1 MPYWEFRRSK
11 NPATVKETAMSM
23 SDYLHKIRE
32 KVGHDLLV
40 LPSAAV
46 ALFDGQSRLLLGR
59 HSDRQRWVLPGGLV
73 EPGEL
78 PADAALREVWEE
90 TGLRVELTGILGVFG
105 GPDLVVDYA
114 NGDKASY
121 VATVFRGRV
130 IGGELRPD
138 GAEILEIRYFSAP
151 DIANVTTPKWISA
164 ALPALFTDAA
174 RTIFQPPSWTI

>member
-1 MPYWEFRRSK
+1 
-11 NPATVKETAMSM
+11 MSM
-23 SDYLHKIRE
+23 SDYLHQLRE

-105 GPDLVVDYA
+105 GPDLVVDYT

-130 IGGELRPD
+130 IGGGIPP
-138 GAEILEIRYFSAP
+138 GGGGKLEVRYFLAP
-151 DIANVTTPKWISA
+151 HISNLATPKMIKA
-164 ALPALFTDAA
+164 ALPALFAAA
-174 RTIFQPPSWTI
+174 RRTGFPPPPQGHS